1 VKSHLD
7 SRVFPHETGHNGI
20 IDCVKS
26 PRVKV
31 ARGLLLHGERIS
43 DGTFNRKRFF
53 QEIGVDNG
61 TLRSAAG
68 RLGAKRR
75 APGFG
80 FFDSSQRSKIAF
92 GPGAGLAIGVS
103 LGHQSLRAALV
114 DANGTSRVTYEGAGM
129 PGQLEEPPPVLL
141 GRIQKAAGAV
151 LAQAL
156 EDKTLQVDGAVPF
169 LGISVAWP
177 TPLTRDKL
185 PVGHAL
191 GHHAWH
197 SGTSVTNRVANHLG
211 IDTER
216 SNAMND
222 AAAAAI
228 AVAYDQTTRR
238 DHLSHKHPRLTVIVR
253 LAGGI
258 GAGMVVV
265 EPPQHSSDL
274 GSTSGFPKSIL
285 IGGVDHHAGEIGH
298 VPVNSALVK
307 KLDRRK
313 TEGLGP
319 LVARPCSCV
328 PTDEPELGHLESYAG
343 GQALAARIDD
353 SRPAE
358 EVIGDIVGDPEADVH
373 KRALEDI
380 GTLIG
385 DALISPLAMLN
396 PASIVLTGTLALP
409 PVEKAMQETLAS
421 VHRFGT
427 QPGIT
432 RLDDDSTN
440 QFVRAR
446 GAALVVLRRQVFRR
460 LPDLLDGEEQVVCDK
475 VRNLTTPLPANP
487 WEQAL
492 EAK

>member
-1 VKSHLD
+1 M
-7 SRVFPHETGHNGI
+7 
-20 IDCVKS
+20 
-26 PRVKV
+26 

-68 RLGAKRR
+68 QLGAKRR
-75 APGFG
+75 APGVG
-80 FFDSSQRSKIAF
+80 FFDSSQRGKIAF

-114 DANGTSRVTYEGAGM
+114 DANGASRVTYEGGRI
-129 PGQLEEPPPVLL
+129 PGQLEERPAVLL
-141 GRIQKAAGAV
+141 GRIQEAAGAV
-151 LAQAL
+151 LAQSL
-156 EDKTLQVDGAVPF
+156 EDETLQVDGAVPF

-177 TPLTRDKL
+177 TPLTRGKL

-197 SGTSVTNRVANHLG
+197 SGTPVTNHVAHHLG
-211 IDTER
+211 IEAER

-228 AVAYDQTTRR
+228 AVAYDQTMQR
-238 DHLSHKHPRLTVIVR
+238 DHLGHKHPRLFVIVR

-258 GAGMVVV
+258 GAGMIVV

-298 VPVNSALVK
+298 VPVNLALVR

-313 TEGLGP
+313 TKGLGP
-319 LVARPCSCV
+319 LVARRCSCA
-328 PTDEPELGHLESYAG
+328 PGDEPELGHLESYAG
-343 GQALAARIDD
+343 GQALAARIDAT
-353 SRPAE
+353 RPAE
-358 EVIGDIVGDPEADVH
+358 EVIDEVVEDPEAEVH

-380 GTLIG
+380 GILVG

-396 PASIVLTGTLALP
+396 PASIVLTGSLALP
-409 PVEKAMQETLAS
+409 PVERAMRETLAG
-421 VHRFGT
+421 VHRFGN
-427 QPGIT
+427 QPSIA
-432 RLDDDSTN
+432 RLDDPAN
-440 QFVRAR
+440 RFVRAR
-446 GAALVVLRRQVFRR
+446 GAALVVLRRHVFRR
-460 LPDLLDGEEQVVCDK
+460 LPELLDGEEHVVCDK
-475 VRNLTTPLPANP
+475 LRTLTKPLAENP
-487 WEQAL
+487 WGQAL
-492 EAK
+492 ETA